1 MFKFILGQSKIEFH
15 TLQNI
20 FINLTGMLIN
30 YSFFIALEKVLLWK
44 FKFPVEFPSYIFDCG
59 KACEILILKSNENL
73 KYSKLQNCVSKSF
86 FFSN

>member
-1 MFKFILGQSKIEFH
+1 
-15 TLQNI
+15 
-20 FINLTGMLIN
+20 MLIN

-86 FFSN
+86 FFLINGLYHYCSSFDMPN